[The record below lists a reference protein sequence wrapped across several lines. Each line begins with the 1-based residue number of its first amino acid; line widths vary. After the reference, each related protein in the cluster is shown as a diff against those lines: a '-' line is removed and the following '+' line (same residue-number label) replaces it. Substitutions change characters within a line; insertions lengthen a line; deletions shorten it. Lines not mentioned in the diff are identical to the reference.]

1 MTRTTDFSGNLSTQ
15 NGRSRAI
22 TLLVQVA
29 SALPSSLCLRSA
41 SIYLTGHDGKKGVGK
56 ARTYVAEGTRAG
68 MILGIDTSGKP
79 EDDIA
84 MRLKRTK
91 LQL

>member
-1 MTRTTDFSGNLSTQ
+1 MREHLPT
-15 NGRSRAI
+15 
-22 TLLVQVA
+22 
-29 SALPSSLCLRSA
+29 ALPITVGGTTGER
-41 SIYLTGHDGKKGVGK
+41 IFDKTYLTGHDGKKWVSK

-68 MILGIDTSGKP
+68 MILGIDASGKP